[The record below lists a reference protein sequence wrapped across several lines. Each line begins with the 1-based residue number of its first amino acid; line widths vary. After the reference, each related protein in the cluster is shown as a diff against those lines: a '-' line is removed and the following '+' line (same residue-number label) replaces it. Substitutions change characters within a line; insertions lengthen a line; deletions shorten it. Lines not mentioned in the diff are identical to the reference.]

1 MEKLHRP
8 PYTCY
13 VEQRAMTKDGWRWLA
28 WADKSVLDNQKNVIA
43 IIGVGRDITESKRV
57 EQELLRAKEA
67 AEAATQA
74 KSDFMANMS
83 HEIRTPMNAVIG
95 MTSLLLDDEDL
106 NPEQRDFIETIRING
121 DALLVI
127 INDILDFSKM
137 GRENAMLEEQPFE
150 LRCNVEEAL
159 DLVSTSAT
167 KKGLNLAYTIEN
179 NVPEF
184 IIGDPTRLRQILG
197 NLLNNAVKFT
207 KQGEIKL
214 TVSTQELNG
223 THEIQFVVQD
233 TGIGIHR
240 ELMDRLFQPFA
251 QVDETATCKYGG
263 IGLGLAISR
272 KLVELMGGRIWAE
285 SLEGIGSTIHFTIKV
300 EAVPY
305 RQNRQKK
312 LTGFQPMLVGKTVL
326 IVEDNRTNRHILGGY
341 AYSWGML
348 PLIAS
353 SGKDALDWIQ
363 RGDTF
368 DIGSSLFHVGK
379 LNSSFPVLR

>member
-1 MEKLHRP
+1 MDQALFDNPGVQVYESSVSYADGTRHNVIFNKSTYTNAKDEVSGLVGVILDITERKRIEDDLRESEEKYRLLVEGQTDLVVKVDTVGRFLFASPTYCDIFGKTEEELLGRKFMPLVCEEDREMTAREMEKLRRP

-28 WADKSVLDNQKNVIA
+28 WADKSVLDNQKNVVA

-121 DALLVI
+121 DALMVI

-137 GRENAMLEEQPFE
+137 EREKAMLEEQPFE

-159 DLVSTSAT
+159 DLVSTIAS
-167 KKGLNLAYTIEN
+167 KKGLNLAYTIDN
-179 NVPEF
+179 NVPEC

-197 NLLNNAVKFT
+197 NLLHNAVKFT

-223 THEIQFVVQD
+223 TYMRF
-233 TGIGIHR
+233 
-240 ELMDRLFQPFA
+240 
-251 QVDETATCKYGG
+251 
-263 IGLGLAISR
+263 
-272 KLVELMGGRIWAE
+272 
-285 SLEGIGSTIHFTIKV
+285 
-300 EAVPY
+300 
-305 RQNRQKK
+305 
-312 LTGFQPMLVGKTVL
+312 
-326 IVEDNRTNRHILGGY
+326 
-341 AYSWGML
+341 
-348 PLIAS
+348 
-353 SGKDALDWIQ
+353 
-363 RGDTF
+363 
-368 DIGSSLFHVGK
+368 
-379 LNSSFPVLR
+379 NSSFRIRASVFTGS